1 MATIR
6 SQMVLND
13 GISGVLR
20 KINTALNTTLNA
32 FEQVQRASG
41 RAVDTAQIQ
50 AARAALV
57 QANREV
63 DEMAEGYRRAAE
75 QEEILNKGL
84 RNGTNAAG
92 GLLGKVKG
100 IVATLAAGA
109 GIKALLGLS
118 DKLTSTTA
126 RLSFLVDDGGS
137 VDELE
142 QKIMASAQRSR
153 AAYLDTASAIASM
166 GANAGRAFESND
178 ELIAFMEQVNKQFV
192 IGGATAEGQSAAML
206 QLTQAMAAGAL
217 RGEELNSIL
226 ENAPGIAR
234 AIESYMGVAEGSIK
248 SYAEEGLITAD
259 VVKNALLSVADET
272 NAKFESMPMTWAQ
285 ICTKMQNT
293 ALAAFE
299 PVLTRLNQVAN
310 SAQFNTVI
318 DGAIN
323 GLAMLASVATGVLD
337 LLINGASFVVDNW
350 SWISPIVY
358 GLVAAFIAYNAVALI
373 TNGINAAMAL
383 AEGVKAAALMMSTGA
398 TFAQTAAQ
406 YGLNAALLACPIT
419 WIVVLVIALVAAIYA
434 ACSAIAKFTGIA
446 NSGFGVI
453 CGGINVVVQFFVN
466 LGLTIANIAL
476 GIWNALGACA
486 QNIGIAFGNVIS
498 GVQAWFY
505 NLLST
510 ALTVV
515 AGICE
520 ALNKLPFVDFDY
532 SGITNAA
539 SDYAAKAAEASGNI
553 QDFVS
558 IGDAF
563 NEGMSTFDTWQDGWV
578 GDAFNAG
585 ANWGDGVAS
594 GISDAVGGLF
604 DMDLGAAT
612 DYGASG
618 LGTGGYGDF
627 AMDDLLGNTGQTA
640 ANTGAAADAL
650 STSTEELEYLRDI
663 AERDAINR
671 FTTAEVRI
679 DMTGISKNNRPGLE
693 NQGFGRFF
701 PFFPLYSFITSLIK
715 PSMRWA
721 LSCLIC
727 SVKWA
732 YLSRVKAAVAWPRLL
747 WMVFISSP
755 ARIALTA

>member
-13 GISGVLR
+13 GISGVLMKMNR
-20 KINTALNTTLNA
+20 ALNTTLNA

-41 RAVDTAQIQ
+41 RAVDATQIQ

-57 QANREV
+57 QANNEV
-63 DEMAEGYRRAAE
+63 EQMAEGYRRAAE
-75 QEEILNKGL
+75 QEEVLNRGL
-84 RNGTNAAG
+84 RNGNSAAG

-109 GIKALLGLS
+109 GLKALTGLS

-126 RLSFLVDDGGS
+126 RLSFMVDDGGS
-137 VDELE
+137 VDALE

-153 AAYLDTASAIASM
+153 SYYLDTASAIASM
-166 GANAGRAFESND
+166 GSNAGRAFGNND
-178 ELIAFMEQVNKQFV
+178 ELIGFMELINKSFV
-192 IGGATAEGQSAAML
+192 IGGASAEGQSAAML

-226 ENAPGIAR
+226 ENAPSIAR
-234 AIESYMGVAEGSIK
+234 AIESYMGIAEGSIK
-248 SYAEEGLITAD
+248 QYAEQGLVTAE
-259 VVKNALLSVADET
+259 VVKNAMFASADEI
-272 NAKFESMPMTWAQ
+272 NAKFESMPMTWGQ
-285 ICTKMQNT
+285 IATKMQNT
-293 ALAAFE
+293 ALAAFD

-318 DGAIN
+318 NGAIN
-323 GLAMLASVATGVLD
+323 GLAMLATVATGVLD
-337 LLINGASFVVDNW
+337 LLINGASFVVENW

-358 GLVAAFIAYNAVALI
+358 GLVAAFIAYNTVALI
-373 TNGINAAMAL
+373 TNGIMTLAA
-383 AEGVKAAALMMSTGA
+383 GVKAAALMMSTRA
-398 TFAQTAAQ
+398 TFAATAAQ
-406 YGLNAALLACPIT
+406 YGLNAALLTCPIT

-453 CGGINVVVQFFVN
+453 AGGINVVIQFFVN
-466 LGLTIANIAL
+466 LGLTVANIAL

-486 QNIGIAFGNVIS
+486 QNIGIAFGNVIA
-498 GVQAWFY
+498 GVQSWFY

-520 ALNKLPFVDFDY
+520 ALNKLPFVEFDY

-539 SDYAAKAAEASGNI
+539 SDYAAKAAEASGNM

-558 IGDAF
+558 VGDAF
-563 NEGMSTFDTWQDGWV
+563 NEGMSTFETWQDGWV
-578 GDAFNAG
+578 GDAFDAG
-585 ANWGDGVAS
+585 ANWGDGVAA
-594 GISDAVGGLF
+594 GVSDAIGGLF

-612 DYGASG
+612 DYG
-618 LGTGGYGDF
+618 TGMGNF
-627 AMDDLLGNTGQTA
+627 ALDDIADYTGQTA

-650 STSTEELEYLRDI
+650 STSTEELAYLRDI

-671 FTTAEVRI
+671 FTTAEVKI
-679 DMTGISKNNRPGLE
+679 DMTGMTNRIEGGADLDGVISVLTD
-693 NQGFGRFF
+693 GF
-701 PFFPLYSFITSLIK
+701 TE
-715 PSMRWA
+715 A
-721 LSCLIC
+721 L
-727 SVKWA
+727 
-732 YLSRVKAAVAWPRLL
+732 
-747 WMVFISSP
+747 
-755 ARIALTA
+755 LTAAEGVHA

>member
-1 MATIR
+1 MAGAQFLKDGGELVATIR

-57 QANREV
+57 QANNEV
-63 DEMAEGYRRAAE
+63 DQMADAYRRAAE
-75 QEEILNKGL
+75 QEEVLNKGL
-84 RNGTNAAG
+84 RNGTSAAD
-92 GLLGKVKG
+92 GLLGKVKN

-109 GIKALLGLS
+109 GLKALTGLS

-126 RLSFLVDDGGS
+126 RLSFIVDDGGS
-137 VDELE
+137 VDALE

-153 AAYLDTASAIASM
+153 SYYMDTASAIASM
-166 GANAGRAFESND
+166 GSNARRAFGNND
-178 ELIAFMEQVNKQFV
+178 ELIGFMELINKSFV
-192 IGGATAEGQSAAML
+192 IGGASAEGQAAAML

-226 ENAPGIAR
+226 ENAPSIAR
-234 AIESYMGVAEGSIK
+234 AIESYMGIAEGSIK
-248 SYAEEGLITAD
+248 QYAEQGLITAE
-259 VVKNALLSVADET
+259 VVKNAMFASADEI

-285 ICTKMQNT
+285 IVTKMQNT
-293 ALAAFE
+293 ALAAFD

-318 DGAIN
+318 NGAIN
-323 GLAMLASVATGVLD
+323 GLAMLATVATGVLD
-337 LLINGASFVVDNW
+337 LLINGASFVVENW

-373 TNGINAAMAL
+373 TNGINGIMAL

-398 TFAQTAAQ
+398 TFAATAAQ

-453 CGGINVVVQFFVN
+453 AGGINVVIQFFVN

-486 QNIGIAFGNVIS
+486 QNIGIAFGNVIA
-498 GVQAWFY
+498 GVQSWFY

-520 ALNKLPFVDFDY
+520 ALNKLPFVEFDY

-539 SDYAAKAAEASGNI
+539 SDYAAKAAEASGNM

-558 IGDAF
+558 VGDAF
-563 NEGMSTFDTWQDGWV
+563 NEGMSTFETWQDGWA
-578 GDAFNAG
+578 GDAFDAG
-585 ANWGDGVAS
+585 ANWGDGVAA
-594 GISDAVGGLF
+594 GVSDAIGGLF

-612 DYGASG
+612 DYGTG
-618 LGTGGYGDF
+618 MGDLGGF
-627 AMDDLLGNTGQTA
+627 ALDDIAGNTGETA

-650 STSTEELEYLRDI
+650 TATTEELEYLRDI

-671 FTTAEVRI
+671 FTTAEVKI
-679 DMTGISKNNRPGLE
+679 DMTGMTNRIEGGADLDGVISVLTD
-693 NQGFGRFF
+693 GF
-701 PFFPLYSFITSLIK
+701 TE
-715 PSMRWA
+715 A
-721 LSCLIC
+721 L
-727 SVKWA
+727 
-732 YLSRVKAAVAWPRLL
+732 
-747 WMVFISSP
+747 
-755 ARIALTA
+755 LTAAEGVHA

>member
-1 MATIR
+1 MAGAQFLKDGGELVATIR

-13 GISGVLR
+13 GISGVLM
-20 KINTALNTTLNA
+20 KMNKALNTTLNA

-57 QANREV
+57 QANNEV
-63 DEMAEGYRRAAE
+63 DQMADAYRRAAE
-75 QEEILNKGL
+75 QEEVLNKGL
-84 RNGTNAAG
+84 RNGTSAAD

-109 GIKALLGLS
+109 GLKALTGLS

-126 RLSFLVDDGGS
+126 RLSFMVDDGGS
-137 VDELE
+137 VDALE
-142 QKIMASAQRSR
+142 QKIMASAQRARSY
-153 AAYLDTASAIASM
+153 YLDTASAIASM
-166 GANAGRAFESND
+166 GSNAGRAFSNND
-178 ELIAFMEQVNKQFV
+178 ELIGFMELINKSFV
-192 IGGATAEGQSAAML
+192 IGGASAEGQSAAML

-226 ENAPGIAR
+226 ENAPSIAR
-234 AIESYMGVAEGSIK
+234 AIESYMGIAEGSIK
-248 SYAEEGLITAD
+248 QYAEEGLVTAE
-259 VVKNALLSVADET
+259 VVKNAMFASADDI
-272 NAKFESMPMTWAQ
+272 NAKFESMPMTWGQ
-285 ICTKMQNT
+285 IATKMQNT
-293 ALAAFE
+293 ALAAFD

-318 DGAIN
+318 NGAIN
-323 GLAMLASVATGVLD
+323 GLAMLATVATGVLD
-337 LLINGASFVVDNW
+337 LLINGASFVVENW

-373 TNGINAAMAL
+373 TNGINGIMAL

-398 TFAQTAAQ
+398 TFAATAAQ

-486 QNIGIAFGNVIS
+486 QNIGIAFGNVIA
-498 GVQAWFY
+498 GVQSWFY

-520 ALNKLPFVDFDY
+520 ALNKLPFVEFDY

-539 SDYAAKAAEASGNI
+539 SDYAAKAAEASGNM

-558 IGDAF
+558 VGDAF
-563 NEGMSTFDTWQDGWV
+563 NEGMSTFETWQDGWA
-578 GDAFNAG
+578 GDAFDAG
-585 ANWGDGVAS
+585 ANWGDGVAA
-594 GISDAVGGLF
+594 GVSDAIGGLF

-612 DYGASG
+612 DYGTG
-618 LGTGGYGDF
+618 MGDLGGF
-627 AMDDLLGNTGQTA
+627 ALDDIAGNTGETA

-650 STSTEELEYLRDI
+650 TATTEELEYLRDI

-671 FTTAEVRI
+671 FTTAEVKI
-679 DMTGISKNNRPGLE
+679 DMTGMTNRIEGGADLDGVISVLTD
-693 NQGFGRFF
+693 GF
-701 PFFPLYSFITSLIK
+701 TE
-715 PSMRWA
+715 A
-721 LSCLIC
+721 L
-727 SVKWA
+727 
-732 YLSRVKAAVAWPRLL
+732 
-747 WMVFISSP
+747 
-755 ARIALTA
+755 LTAAEGVHA

>member
-41 RAVDTAQIQ
+41 RAVDATQIQ

-57 QANREV
+57 QANNEV
-63 DEMAEGYRRAAE
+63 EQMAEGYRRAAE
-75 QEEILNKGL
+75 QEEVLNRGL
-84 RNGTNAAG
+84 RNGNSAAG

-109 GIKALLGLS
+109 GLKALTGLS
-118 DKLTSTTA
+118 DKMTSTTA
-126 RLSFLVDDGGS
+126 RLSFMVDDGGS
-137 VDELE
+137 VDALE

-153 AAYLDTASAIASM
+153 SYYMDTASAIASM
-166 GANAGRAFESND
+166 GSNAGRAFGNND
-178 ELIAFMEQVNKQFV
+178 ELIGFMELINKSFV
-192 IGGATAEGQSAAML
+192 IGGASAEGQSAAML

-226 ENAPGIAR
+226 ENAPSIAR
-234 AIESYMGVAEGSIK
+234 AIESYMGIAEGSIK
-248 SYAEEGLITAD
+248 QYAEQGLVTAE
-259 VVKNALLSVADET
+259 VVKNAMFASADDI
-272 NAKFESMPMTWAQ
+272 NAKFESMPMTWGQ
-285 ICTKMQNT
+285 IATKMQNT
-293 ALAAFE
+293 ALAAFN

-318 DGAIN
+318 NGAIN
-323 GLAMLASVATGVLD
+323 GLAMLATVATGVLD
-337 LLINGASFVVDNW
+337 LLINGAAFVVDNW

-358 GLVAAFIAYNAVALI
+358 GLVGAFIAYNAVALI
-373 TNGINAAMAL
+373 TNGINT
-383 AEGVKAAALMMSTGA
+383 AAAAIDAVRAARLAMTTVATGAQTTA

-406 YGLNAALLACPIT
+406 YGLNAALAACPIT

-453 CGGINVVVQFFVN
+453 AGGINVVIQFFVN
-466 LGLTIANIAL
+466 LGLTVANIAL

-486 QNIGIAFGNVIS
+486 QNIGIAFGNVIA
-498 GVQAWFY
+498 GVQSWFY

-520 ALNKLPFVDFDY
+520 ALNKLPFVEFDY

-539 SDYAAKAAEASGNI
+539 SDYAAKAAEASGNM

-558 IGDAF
+558 VGDAF
-563 NEGMSTFDTWQDGWV
+563 NEGMSTFETWQDGWV
-578 GDAFNAG
+578 GDAFDAG
-585 ANWGDGVAS
+585 ANWGDGVAA
-594 GISDAVGGLF
+594 GVSDAIGGLF

-612 DYGASG
+612 DYGT
-618 LGTGGYGDF
+618 GTGNF
-627 AMDDLLGNTGQTA
+627 ALDDIADYTGQTA

-650 STSTEELEYLRDI
+650 STSTEELAYLRDI

-671 FTTAEVRI
+671 FTTAEVKI
-679 DMTGISKNNRPGLE
+679 DMTGMTNRIEGGADLDGVISVLTD
-693 NQGFGRFF
+693 GF
-701 PFFPLYSFITSLIK
+701 TE
-715 PSMRWA
+715 A
-721 LSCLIC
+721 L
-727 SVKWA
+727 
-732 YLSRVKAAVAWPRLL
+732 
-747 WMVFISSP
+747 
-755 ARIALTA
+755 LTAAEGVHA

>member
-41 RAVDTAQIQ
+41 NAVDPAQIQ

-57 QANREV
+57 QANNEV
-63 DEMAEGYRRAAE
+63 EQMAEGYRRAAE
-75 QEEILNKGL
+75 QEEVLNRGL
-84 RNGTNAAG
+84 RNGNSAAG
-92 GLLGKVKG
+92 SLLGKVKG

-109 GIKALLGLS
+109 GLKALTGLS

-126 RLSFLVDDGGS
+126 RLSFMVDDGGS
-137 VDELE
+137 VDALE
-142 QKIMASAQRSR
+142 QKIMASAQRARSY
-153 AAYLDTASAIASM
+153 YLDTASAIASM
-166 GANAGRAFESND
+166 GSNAGRAFSNND
-178 ELIAFMEQVNKQFV
+178 ELIGFMELINKSFV
-192 IGGATAEGQSAAML
+192 IGGASAEGQSAAML

-226 ENAPGIAR
+226 ENAPSIAR
-234 AIESYMGVAEGSIK
+234 AIESYMGIAEGSIK
-248 SYAEEGLITAD
+248 QYAEQGLVTAE
-259 VVKNALLSVADET
+259 VVKNAMFASADEI

-285 ICTKMQNT
+285 IATKMKNT
-293 ALAAFE
+293 ALAAFD

-318 DGAIN
+318 NGAIN
-323 GLAMLASVATGVLD
+323 GLAMLATVATGVLD
-337 LLINGASFVVDNW
+337 LLINGASFVVENW

-373 TNGINAAMAL
+373 TNGINGIMAL
-383 AEGVKAAALMMSTGA
+383 AKGVKAA
-398 TFAQTAAQ
+398 TAAQ

-419 WIVVLVIALVAAIYA
+419 WIVILVIALVAAIYA

-453 CGGINVVVQFFVN
+453 AGGINVVIQFFVN
-466 LGLTIANIAL
+466 LGLTVANIAL

-486 QNIGIAFGNVIS
+486 QNIGIAFGNVIA
-498 GVQAWFY
+498 GVQSWFY

-520 ALNKLPFVDFDY
+520 ALNKLPFVEFDY

-539 SDYAAKAAEASGNI
+539 SDYAAKAAEASGNM

-558 IGDAF
+558 VGDAF
-563 NEGMSTFDTWQDGWV
+563 NEGMSTFETWQDGWV
-578 GDAFNAG
+578 GDAFDAG
-585 ANWGDGVAS
+585 ANWGDGVAA
-594 GISDAVGGLF
+594 GVSDAIGGLF

-612 DYGASG
+612 DYG
-618 LGTGGYGDF
+618 TGMGNF
-627 AMDDLLGNTGQTA
+627 ALDDIADYTGQTA

-650 STSTEELEYLRDI
+650 STSTEELAYLRDI

-671 FTTAEVRI
+671 FTTAEVKI
-679 DMTGISKNNRPGLE
+679 DMTGMTNRIEGGADLDGVISVLTD
-693 NQGFGRFF
+693 GF
-701 PFFPLYSFITSLIK
+701 TE
-715 PSMRWA
+715 A
-721 LSCLIC
+721 L
-727 SVKWA
+727 
-732 YLSRVKAAVAWPRLL
+732 
-747 WMVFISSP
+747 
-755 ARIALTA
+755 LTAAEGVHA

>member
-13 GISGVLR
+13 GISGVLK

-63 DEMAEGYRRAAE
+63 DEMEKGYRRAAE

-126 RLSFLVDDGGS
+126 RLNFLVDDGGS
-137 VDELE
+137 VEALE

-153 AAYLDTASAIASM
+153 SAYLDTASAIASM
-166 GANAGRAFESND
+166 GANAGSAFESND
-178 ELIAFMEQVNKQFV
+178 ELIAFMEQINKQFV

-248 SYAEEGLITAD
+248 QYAEQGLITAE
-259 VVKNALLSVADET
+259 VVKNAMFAAADET
-272 NAKFESMPMTWAQ
+272 NAKFESMPLTWAQ
-285 ICTKMQNT
+285 IATKMQNT
-293 ALAAFE
+293 ALAAFD

-318 DGAIN
+318 NGAIN
-323 GLAMLASVATGVLD
+323 GLAMLATVATGVLD
-337 LLINGASFVVDNW
+337 LLINGAAFVVDNW

-373 TNGINAAMAL
+373 TNGINAAMTL
-383 AEGVKAAALMMSTGA
+383 AEGVKAAALRMSTGV

-486 QNIGIAFGNVIS
+486 QNIGIAFSNVIS

-520 ALNKLPFVDFDY
+520 ALNKLPFVEFDY

-558 IGDAF
+558 VGDAF
-563 NEGMSTFDTWQDGWV
+563 NEGMSTFDTWQNGWV

-612 DYGASG
+612 DYGAGG

-679 DMTGISKNNRPGLE
+679 DMTGMTNRIEGGADLDGVISTLTD
-693 NQGFGRFF
+693 GF
-701 PFFPLYSFITSLIK
+701 TE
-715 PSMRWA
+715 A
-721 LSCLIC
+721 L
-727 SVKWA
+727 
-732 YLSRVKAAVAWPRLL
+732 
-747 WMVFISSP
+747 
-755 ARIALTA
+755 LTAAEGVHA

>member
-1 MATIR
+1 
-6 SQMVLND
+6 MVLND

-20 KINTALNTTLNA
+20 KINTALNTTLNT

-57 QANREV
+57 EANREV
-63 DEMAEGYRRAAE
+63 DDMAEGYRRAAQ
-75 QEEILNKGL
+75 QEEVLNKGL
-84 RNGTNAAG
+84 RNGTSAAD

-109 GIKALLGLS
+109 GAKALLGLS

-137 VDELE
+137 VDKLE

-406 YGLNAALLACPIT
+406 YGLNAALAACPIT
-419 WIVVLVIALVAAIYA
+419 WIVVAVIALVAAIYA

-453 CGGINVVVQFFVN
+453 AGGINVVIQFFVN
-466 LGLTIANIAL
+466 LGLTVANIAL

-486 QNIGIAFGNVIS
+486 QNIGIAFSNVIS
-498 GVQAWFY
+498 GVQSWFY

-520 ALNKLPFVDFDY
+520 ALNKLPFVEFDY

-539 SDYAAKAAEASGNI
+539 SDYASKAAEASGNI
-553 QDFVS
+553 KDFVS
-558 IGDAF
+558 VGDAF
-563 NEGMSTFDTWQDGWV
+563 SEGMSTFDTWQSGWV
-578 GDAFNAG
+578 SDAFNAG

-594 GISDAVGGLF
+594 GVSDAVSGLF
-604 DMDLGAAT
+604 DFDLGAAT
-612 DYGASG
+612 DYGTG
-618 LGTGGYGDF
+618 LGTGSNYGDF

-650 STSTEELEYLRDI
+650 STSTEELECLRDI

-679 DMTGISKNNRPGLE
+679 DMTGMTNRIEGGADLDGVISTLTD
-693 NQGFGRFF
+693 GF
-701 PFFPLYSFITSLIK
+701 TE
-715 PSMRWA
+715 A
-721 LSCLIC
+721 L
-727 SVKWA
+727 
-732 YLSRVKAAVAWPRLL
+732 
-747 WMVFISSP
+747 
-755 ARIALTA
+755 LTAAEGVHA

>member
-63 DEMAEGYRRAAE
+63 DEMAEGYRQAAE

-100 IVATLAAGA
+100 IVATLATGA

-126 RLSFLVDDGGS
+126 RLNFLVDDGGS
-137 VDELE
+137 VEALE

-153 AAYLDTASAIASM
+153 SAYLDTASAIASM
-166 GANAGRAFESND
+166 GSNAGRAFSNND
-178 ELIAFMEQVNKQFV
+178 ELIGFMELINKSFV

-226 ENAPGIAR
+226 ENAPGIVR
-234 AIESYMGVAEGSIK
+234 AIESYMGIAEGSIK
-248 SYAEEGLITAD
+248 QYAEQGLITAE
-259 VVKNALLSVADET
+259 VVKNAMFAAADEI
-272 NAKFESMPMTWAQ
+272 NAKFESMPLTWAQ
-285 ICTKMQNT
+285 IATKMQNT
-293 ALAAFE
+293 ALAAFD

-318 DGAIN
+318 NAAIN
-323 GLAMLASVATGVLD
+323 GLAMLATVATGVLD
-337 LLINGASFVVDNW
+337 LLINGAAFVVDNW

-373 TNGINAAMAL
+373 TKGINAAMAL
-383 AEGVKAAALMMSTGA
+383 
-398 TFAQTAAQ
+398 AQ
-406 YGLNAALLACPIT
+406 YGLNAALLACPIA

-434 ACSAIAKFTGIA
+434 ACAAIAKFTGIA

-486 QNIGIAFGNVIS
+486 QNIGIAFSNVIS

-520 ALNKLPFVDFDY
+520 ALNKLPFVEFDY

-612 DYGASG
+612 DYGAGG

-679 DMTGISKNNRPGLE
+679 DMTGMTNRIEGGADLDGVISTLTD
-693 NQGFGRFF
+693 GF
-701 PFFPLYSFITSLIK
+701 TE
-715 PSMRWA
+715 A
-721 LSCLIC
+721 L
-727 SVKWA
+727 
-732 YLSRVKAAVAWPRLL
+732 
-747 WMVFISSP
+747 
-755 ARIALTA
+755 LTAAEGVHA

>member
-1 MATIR
+1 MAGAQFLKDGGELVATIR

-57 QANREV
+57 QANNEV
-63 DEMAEGYRRAAE
+63 DQMADAYRGAAE
-75 QEEILNKGL
+75 QEEVLNKGL
-84 RNGTNAAG
+84 RNGTSAAD

-109 GIKALLGLS
+109 GIKSLLGMS

-126 RLSFLVDDGGS
+126 RLSFIVDDGGS
-137 VDELE
+137 VDALE

-153 AAYLDTASAIASM
+153 ASYLDTASAIASM
-166 GANAGRAFESND
+166 GSNAGRAFGSND
-178 ELIAFMEQVNKQFV
+178 ELIGFMELINKSFV
-192 IGGATAEGQSAAML
+192 IGGASAEGQAAAML

-226 ENAPGIAR
+226 ENAPSIAR
-234 AIESYMGVAEGSIK
+234 AIESYMGIAEGSIK
-248 SYAEEGLITAD
+248 QYAEQGLITAE
-259 VVKNALLSVADET
+259 VVKNAMFASADDI
-272 NAKFESMPMTWAQ
+272 NAKFESMPMTWGQ
-285 ICTKMQNT
+285 IATKMQNT
-293 ALAAFE
+293 ALAAFD

-318 DGAIN
+318 NGAIN
-323 GLAMLASVATGVLD
+323 GLAMLATVATGVLD
-337 LLINGASFVVDNW
+337 LLINGASFVVENW

-358 GLVAAFIAYNAVALI
+358 GLVAAFIAYNA
-373 TNGINAAMAL
+373 
-383 AEGVKAAALMMSTGA
+383 AALMSTGA
-398 TFAQTAAQ
+398 TFAATAAQ

-486 QNIGIAFGNVIS
+486 QNIGIAFGNVIA
-498 GVQAWFY
+498 GVQSWFY

-510 ALTVV
+510 VLTVV

-520 ALNKLPFVDFDY
+520 ALNKLPFVEFDY

-558 IGDAF
+558 VGDAF
-563 NEGMSTFDTWQDGWV
+563 NEGMSTFETWQDGWA
-578 GDAFNAG
+578 GDAFDAG
-585 ANWGDGVAS
+585 ANWGDGVAA
-594 GISDAVGGLF
+594 GVSDAIGGLF

-612 DYGASG
+612 DYGTG
-618 LGTGGYGDF
+618 MGDLGGF
-627 AMDDLLGNTGQTA
+627 ALDDIAGNTGETA

-650 STSTEELEYLRDI
+650 TATTEELEYLRDI

-671 FTTAEVRI
+671 FTTAEVKI
-679 DMTGISKNNRPGLE
+679 DMTGMTNRIEGGADLDGVISVLTD
-693 NQGFGRFF
+693 GF
-701 PFFPLYSFITSLIK
+701 TE
-715 PSMRWA
+715 A
-721 LSCLIC
+721 L
-727 SVKWA
+727 
-732 YLSRVKAAVAWPRLL
+732 
-747 WMVFISSP
+747 
-755 ARIALTA
+755 LTAAEGVHA

>member
-57 QANREV
+57 EANREV
-63 DEMAEGYRRAAE
+63 DDMAEGYRRAAQ
-75 QEEILNKGL
+75 QEEVLNKGL
-84 RNGTNAAG
+84 RNGTSAAD

-109 GIKALLGLS
+109 GAKALLGLS

-126 RLSFLVDDGGS
+126 RLSFLVDDRGS

-337 LLINGASFVVDNW
+337 LLINGAAFVVDNW

-406 YGLNAALLACPIT
+406 YGLNAALAACPIT
-419 WIVVLVIALVAAIYA
+419 WIVVAVIALVAAIYA

-453 CGGINVVVQFFVN
+453 AGGINVVIQFFVN
-466 LGLTIANIAL
+466 LGLTVANIAL

-486 QNIGIAFGNVIS
+486 QNIGIAFSNVIS
-498 GVQAWFY
+498 GVQSWFY

-520 ALNKLPFVDFDY
+520 ALNKLPFVEFDY

-539 SDYAAKAAEASGNI
+539 SDYASKAAEASGNI
-553 QDFVS
+553 KDFVS
-558 IGDAF
+558 VGDAF
-563 NEGMSTFDTWQDGWV
+563 SEGMSTFDTWQSGWV
-578 GDAFNAG
+578 SDAFNAG

-594 GISDAVGGLF
+594 GVSDAVSGLF

-612 DYGASG
+612 DYGTGG

-671 FTTAEVRI
+671 FTTAEVKI
-679 DMTGISKNNRPGLE
+679 DMTGMQNRIEGGADLDGVISTLTD
-693 NQGFGRFF
+693 GF
-701 PFFPLYSFITSLIK
+701 TE
-715 PSMRWA
+715 A
-721 LSCLIC
+721 L
-727 SVKWA
+727 
-732 YLSRVKAAVAWPRLL
+732 
-747 WMVFISSP
+747 
-755 ARIALTA
+755 LTAAEGVHA

>member
-13 GISGVLR
+13 GMSAVLKR
-20 KINTALNTTLNA
+20 ITSALDTTLNA

-41 RAVDTAQIQ
+41 RAVDAAQIAQ
-50 AARAALV
+50 ARSQLV
-57 QANREV
+57 GANAEIQ
-63 DEMAEGYRRAAE
+63 DMADGYRRAAE
-75 QEEILNKGL
+75 QEENLNRGL
-84 RNGTNAAG
+84 RTG
-92 GLLGKVKG
+92 GSLADGMLGKVKTL
-100 IVATLAAGA
+100 VATLAAGA
-109 GIKALLGLS
+109 GLNKLIGLS
-118 DKLTSTTA
+118 DQMTSTTA

-142 QKIMASAQRSR
+142 AKIMASAQRSR

-234 AIESYMGVAEGSIK
+234 AIESYMGIAEGSIK
-248 SYAEEGLITAD
+248 SYAEQGAITAE
-259 VVKNALLSVADET
+259 VVKNALLSAAEDTYDEMGNLIEGT
-272 NAKFESMPMTWAQ
+272 NSKFESMPKTWAQ
-285 ICTKMQNT
+285 IWIGMQNT
-293 ALAAFE
+293 ALAAFN
-299 PVLTRLNQVAN
+299 PILTKLNQVAN

-318 DGAIN
+318 NGAIS
-323 GLAMLASVATGVLD
+323 GLTALATVATGVLD
-337 LLINGASFVVDNW
+337 ILINGAAFVVDNW

-358 GLVAAFIAYNAVALI
+358 GLVGAFIAYNAVALI

-406 YGLNAALLACPIT
+406 YGLNAALAACPIT
-419 WIVVLVIALVAAIYA
+419 WIVVAVIALVAAIYA

-453 CGGINVVVQFFVN
+453 AGGINVVIQFFVN
-466 LGLTIANIAL
+466 LGLTVANIAL

-486 QNIGIAFGNVIS
+486 QNIGIAFSNVIS
-498 GVQAWFY
+498 GVQSWFY

-520 ALNKLPFVDFDY
+520 ALNKLPFVEFDY

-539 SDYAAKAAEASGNI
+539 SDYASKAAEASGNI
-553 QDFVS
+553 KDFVS
-558 IGDAF
+558 VGDAF
-563 NEGMSTFDTWQDGWV
+563 SEGMSTFDTWQSGWV
-578 GDAFNAG
+578 SDAFNAG

-594 GISDAVGGLF
+594 GVSDAVSGLF

-612 DYGASG
+612 DYGAGG

-671 FTTAEVRI
+671 FTTAEVKI
-679 DMTGISKNNRPGLE
+679 DMTGMQNRIEGGADLDGVISTLTD
-693 NQGFGRFF
+693 GF
-701 PFFPLYSFITSLIK
+701 TE
-715 PSMRWA
+715 A
-721 LSCLIC
+721 L
-727 SVKWA
+727 
-732 YLSRVKAAVAWPRLL
+732 
-747 WMVFISSP
+747 
-755 ARIALTA
+755 LTAAEGVHA

>member
-1 MATIR
+1 
-6 SQMVLND
+6 MVLND

-57 QANREV
+57 QANNEV
-63 DEMAEGYRRAAE
+63 DQMAEGYRRAAQ
-75 QEEILNKGL
+75 QEEVLNRGL
-84 RNGTNAAG
+84 RNGTNAAD

-109 GIKALLGLS
+109 GAKALLGLS
-118 DKLTSTTA
+118 DKMTSTTA

-137 VDELE
+137 VDALE

-248 SYAEEGLITAD
+248 SYAEQGLITAD

-318 DGAIN
+318 NGAIN

-337 LLINGASFVVDNW
+337 ILINGAAFVVDNW

-358 GLVAAFIAYNAVALI
+358 GLVGAFVAYNAVALI
-373 TNGINAAMAL
+373 TNGINT
-383 AEGVKAAALMMSTGA
+383 AAAAIDAVRAARLAMTTVATGAQTTA

-406 YGLNAALLACPIT
+406 YGLNAALAACPIT

-486 QNIGIAFGNVIS
+486 QNIGIAFGNVIA
-498 GVQAWFY
+498 GVQSWFY

-520 ALNKLPFVDFDY
+520 ALNKLPFVEFDY

-604 DMDLGAAT
+604 DFDLGAAT
-612 DYGASG
+612 DYGTDG

-679 DMTGISKNNRPGLE
+679 DMTGMNNRIEGGADLDGLISTLTD
-693 NQGFGRFF
+693 GF
-701 PFFPLYSFITSLIK
+701 TE
-715 PSMRWA
+715 A
-721 LSCLIC
+721 L
-727 SVKWA
+727 
-732 YLSRVKAAVAWPRLL
+732 
-747 WMVFISSP
+747 
-755 ARIALTA
+755 LTAAEGVHA

>member
-1 MATIR
+1 
-6 SQMVLND
+6 MVLND

-118 DKLTSTTA
+118 DKMTSTTA

-406 YGLNAALLACPIT
+406 YGLNAALAACPIT
-419 WIVVLVIALVAAIYA
+419 WIVVAVIALVAAIYA

-453 CGGINVVVQFFVN
+453 AGGINVVIQFFVN
-466 LGLTIANIAL
+466 LGLTVANIAL

-486 QNIGIAFGNVIS
+486 QNIGIAFSNVIS
-498 GVQAWFY
+498 GVQSWFY

-520 ALNKLPFVDFDY
+520 ALNKLPFVEFDY

-539 SDYAAKAAEASGNI
+539 SDYASKAAEASGNI
-553 QDFVS
+553 KDFVS
-558 IGDAF
+558 VGDAF
-563 NEGMSTFDTWQDGWV
+563 SEGMSTFDTWQSGWV
-578 GDAFNAG
+578 SDAFNAG

-594 GISDAVGGLF
+594 GVSDAVSGLF

-612 DYGASG
+612 DYGAGG

-671 FTTAEVRI
+671 FTTAEVKI
-679 DMTGISKNNRPGLE
+679 DMTGMQNRIEGGADLDGVISTLTD
-693 NQGFGRFF
+693 GF
-701 PFFPLYSFITSLIK
+701 TE
-715 PSMRWA
+715 A
-721 LSCLIC
+721 L
-727 SVKWA
+727 
-732 YLSRVKAAVAWPRLL
+732 
-747 WMVFISSP
+747 
-755 ARIALTA
+755 LTAAEGVHA

>member
-1 MATIR
+1 
-6 SQMVLND
+6 MVLND

-57 QANREV
+57 EANREV
-63 DEMAEGYRRAAE
+63 DDMAEGYRRAAQ
-75 QEEILNKGL
+75 QEEVLNKGL
-84 RNGTNAAG
+84 RNGTSAAD

-109 GIKALLGLS
+109 GAKALLGLS

-323 GLAMLASVATGVLD
+323 GLAVLASVATGVLD
-337 LLINGASFVVDNW
+337 LLINGAAFVVDNW

-679 DMTGISKNNRPGLE
+679 DMTGMTNRIEGGADLDGVISTLTD
-693 NQGFGRFF
+693 GF
-701 PFFPLYSFITSLIK
+701 TE
-715 PSMRWA
+715 A
-721 LSCLIC
+721 L
-727 SVKWA
+727 
-732 YLSRVKAAVAWPRLL
+732 
-747 WMVFISSP
+747 
-755 ARIALTA
+755 LTAAEGVHA